1 MDKLRIV
8 RSAIFGHAVADALG
22 VPVEFKSRE
31 YLRKSPVTHMMGYGT
46 YCQPKG
52 TWSDDTSMTLCTLES
67 IAKNTDVNLTDI
79 MESFAKWRCFGYM
92 TPSGDCFDIGNATY
106 LAISNYLEGKSFPY
120 GNNSEYSNGNGSLMR
135 IIPVTL
141 FHILKKQSP
150 VKYREDIHNVSMLT
164 HPHIRSV
171 LACGI
176 YDFVLFEI
184 IKNPTIESV
193 KIGLNNAYSHYKCI
207 DEIKTYT
214 RLLKHDFDKLSVN
227 EIKSTGYVVD
237 SLEAAIWCLL
247 NSKSYEE
254 CVLKAINL
262 GEDTDTIGAIAGGLA
277 GALYGY
283 DAIPNEWLSHL
294 IKKEM
299 IDKLC
304 QDFANAF

>member
-8 RSAIFGHAVADALG
+8 KSAIFGHAVADALG

-106 LAISNYLEGKSFPY
+106 FAISNYLEGKSFPY

-262 GEDTDTIGAIAGGLA
+262 GEDTDTVGAIAGGLA

-283 DAIPNEWLSHL
+283 DAIPNEWLNHL